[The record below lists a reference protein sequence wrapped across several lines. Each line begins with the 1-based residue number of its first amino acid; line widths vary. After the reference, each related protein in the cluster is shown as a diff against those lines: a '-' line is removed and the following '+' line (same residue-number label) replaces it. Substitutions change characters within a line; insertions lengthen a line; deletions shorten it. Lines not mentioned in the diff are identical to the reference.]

1 MNNRIKELRK
11 ELKLTQSEFAERIGA
26 KRSAIASIE
35 TGNNN
40 VSEQMVKL
48 ILLTYKVN
56 ESWLRTGKG
65 KMFQNKSNSLEDI
78 LQGTSEADKSIIR
91 AYLAIDPEIRGK
103 AINQFFA
110 SIGKSSP
117 FNSKEA
123 ATESKTGLS
132 EENNN

>member
-1 MNNRIKELRK
+1 MHERIKSLRK
-11 ELKLTQSEFAERIGA
+11 CLKLTQEEFASKLGI
-26 KRSAIASIE
+26 KRAAISQVE
-35 TGNNN
+35 TGYNN
-40 VSEQMVKL
+40 VSEQLV
-48 ILLTYKVN
+48 ITICSIYKVN
-56 ESWLRTGKG
+56 ESWLRTGEG

-78 LQGTSEADKSIIR
+78 LQGASEADKSIIR

-117 FNSKEA
+117 FNSREA
-123 ATESKTGLS
+123 ATESKSGLS